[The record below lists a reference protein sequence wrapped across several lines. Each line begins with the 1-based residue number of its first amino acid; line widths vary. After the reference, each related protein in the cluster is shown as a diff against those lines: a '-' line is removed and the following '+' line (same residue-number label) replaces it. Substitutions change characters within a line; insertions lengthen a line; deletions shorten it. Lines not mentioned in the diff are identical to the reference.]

1 MNSNKNAKPIDTHSH
16 SDFSPDSQMSV
27 KQAAQAAFD
36 AGLGG
41 FAITDHLDLKAPGGD
56 TRFAFDPAEQQMV
69 IESVAKDFPL
79 KILKGVEIG
88 LQPENID
95 DIRVFLKDFE
105 FDTVIAS
112 IHFVDGVDP
121 YTGGY
126 YEGKEEKQAYGRY
139 LQLTYDMIR
148 TYGDFDILGHFDYIA
163 RYAPYSKR
171 IIRYKEYSDELDSI
185 FRFMIYNGKAL
196 EINTNT
202 YRVRNGHS
210 PVLDPDILKRYAQLG
225 GELLTVGSDAHSPER
240 FGEQFEHYMAFARQ
254 CGLRYVSYFEKRKP
268 FLLKIE
274 EFI

>member
-1 MNSNKNAKPIDTHSH
+1 
-16 SDFSPDSQMSV
+16 
-27 KQAAQAAFD
+27 
-36 AGLGG
+36 
-41 FAITDHLDLKAPGGD
+41 
-56 TRFAFDPAEQQMV
+56 
-69 IESVAKDFPL
+69 
-79 KILKGVEIG
+79 
-88 LQPENID
+88 
-95 DIRVFLKDFE
+95 
-105 FDTVIAS
+105 
-112 IHFVDGVDP
+112 
-121 YTGGY
+121 
-126 YEGKEEKQAYGRY
+126 
-139 LQLTYDMIR
+139 MIR

-185 FRFMIYNGKAL
+185 FRFMIFNGKAL